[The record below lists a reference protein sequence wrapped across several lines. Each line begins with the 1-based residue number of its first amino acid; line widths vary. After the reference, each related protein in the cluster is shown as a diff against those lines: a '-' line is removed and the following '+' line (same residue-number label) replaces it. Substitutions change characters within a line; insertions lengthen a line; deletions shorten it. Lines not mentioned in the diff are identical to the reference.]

1 MMVAA
6 LGRVRRSGDGG
17 YPESG
22 PGVCEGIGPAPASRL
37 GSALA
42 EWDRAFE
49 DARADEAF
57 TDALEPALRD
67 FVGRPT
73 PLTEAVAFAGQ
84 AGTCRILL
92 KREDLAHTGSAVA
105 TDVLIQGMLARRMG
119 RRRLIASTTTGRAG
133 VAAAAVAARLGLD
146 CTVHIGRC
154 DESAAR
160 AQIAAMTM
168 LGACVTVVG
177 TGQGD
182 RSQADRSAV
191 SDWLCDVTDSQ
202 LLLAAPEPHFGA
214 PLIAAEGGHLIARE
228 TSHQVAALT
237 GRSPVA
243 VASTA
248 GRGCGQAF
256 LRAFAEQPATDLYSF
271 GPEARSAPEQDARRC
286 SDRLNRMQASTV
298 SHTRAMQAWALLG
311 QCEGLIAS
319 IDSAFALAGA
329 LEAARSYRPDDVF
342 VVLLTGRG
350 EQDIAQAS
358 DYFGLDR

>member
-1 MMVAA
+1 MS
-6 LGRVRRSGDGG
+6 RSGHGRYREPDPGV
-17 YPESG
+17 YEAIG
-22 PGVCEGIGPAPASRL
+22 PGAADRL
-37 GSALA
+37 GAALA

-49 DARADEAF
+49 DARSDEAF
-57 TDALEPALRD
+57 TGALEPALRD

-73 PLTEAVAFAGQ
+73 PLTEAAALAGQ

-92 KREDLAHTGSAVA
+92 KREDLAHTGAAVA
-105 TDVLIQGMLARRMG
+105 TDVLIQGMLAQRMG
-119 RRRLIASTTTGRAG
+119 RRRLVASTTSGRAG

-154 DESAAR
+154 DEIAAGP
-160 AQIAAMTM
+160 QIAAMTM

-177 TGQGD
+177 TGPGD
-182 RSQADRSAV
+182 RRQADRSAV

-202 LLLAAPEPHFGA
+202 LLLVEPQPRFGA
-214 PLIAAEGGHLIARE
+214 PLIAAEGGRLIARE
-228 TSHQVAALT
+228 TSQQAAALT

-256 LRAFAEQPATDLYSF
+256 LRAFADQPATDLYSF
-271 GPEARSAPEQDARRC
+271 GPLAGSAPEQDGRRC
-286 SDRLNRMQASTV
+286 SDRLNRMQAGAV
-298 SHTRAMQAWALLG
+298 SHTRAMRAWALLG

-329 LEAARSYRPDDVF
+329 LEAARAYQPDDAL

-358 DYFGLDR
+358 EYFGLDR